1 MKRTS
6 RLAKTFAT
14 TLAVGAMFAFVLAS
28 QPKADEHN
36 EAKTYELLNLFGEV
50 FERVRNEYVDETEDR
65 KLIEAAISGML
76 NSLDPHSTFLDA
88 ETFSEMQVQNKGE
101 FGGLGIEVTME
112 NGLVK
117 VVSPIDDTPAFN
129 AGIQPGDL
137 ISHLDGEAV
146 LGMTLSDAV
155 DRMRGA
161 VGTDIKLMVIRG
173 TQDPF
178 EVVITRAIITIRTV
192 RTRLIDDIAYVRITQ
207 FNAQALAGLE
217 KAFRKFDR
225 EPGMDKLKGVV
236 LDLRSNP
243 GGLLDQA
250 VSISDA
256 FLERGEIVSIGSK
269 RRPEETQRFNAR
281 GGDLAKGL
289 PLVVLINGGSASASE
304 IVAGA
309 IQDQGRGILLGTK
322 SFGKGSVQ
330 TIHPMNDYGAIK
342 ITTSRYYTPSGRSI
356 QSVGISPDIF
366 VPRAKVESL
375 EPDAIRRERDLRGA
389 LDKDNG
395 DKEKED
401 AKVDDKSDAETKPKN
416 DNGENGNAEV
426 VDDYQLTRALD
437 LIRGITLYQDIS
449 ANGRK

>member
-14 TLAVGAMFAFVLAS
+14 TLAIGAMFAFVLAS
-28 QPKADEHN
+28 QPKAAEHN

-88 ETFSEMQVQNKGE
+88 ETFAEMQVQNKGE

-178 EVVITRAIITIRTV
+178 EVVITRAVITIRTV
-192 RTRLIDDIAYVRITQ
+192 RSRLIDDIAYVRITQ

-225 EPGMDKLKGVV
+225 EPGVDKLKGVV

-250 VSISDA
+250 VSVSDA

-269 RRPEETQRFNAR
+269 RKPEETQRFNAR

-309 IQDQGRGILLGTK
+309 IQDHGRGILLGTK

-437 LIRGITLYQDIS
+437 LIRGITLYRDIS

>member
-14 TLAVGAMFAFVLAS
+14 TLAIGAMFSFVLAS
-28 QPKADEHN
+28 QPKAAEHN

-178 EVVITRAIITIRTV
+178 EVVITRAVITIRTV

-225 EPGMDKLKGVV
+225 EPGVDKLKGVV

-401 AKVDDKSDAETKPKN
+401 AKVDDKPDAETKPKN
-416 DNGENGNAEV
+416 DNGENGNAAV